1 VNGPLA
7 RHWSSVSTKFTGK
20 DETGYVTGD
29 PDREVTNVYE
39 IVSDAAGNAL
49 YAEPVF
55 RFMYGKNTTM
65 PCINGGGVEGF
76 SPGLGVPCDANGM
89 QSFPMYNYPGVITQH
104 PTGTEDYSVAGKWQ
118 IPGVWR
124 ARYVWR
130 LMRALGRPPPP
141 MSVFISC

>member
-7 RHWSSVSTKFTGK
+7 RHWSSVSSVFTGK
-20 DETGYVTGD
+20 SETGYVTGD
-29 PDREVTNVYE
+29 PDREITNVYE

-49 YAEPVF
+49 YAQPVF
-55 RFMYGKNTTM
+55 RFLYGKNTTM

-76 SPGLGVPCDANGM
+76 SPGLGVPCDPTLHT

-118 IPGVWR
+118 IPSTWHARRLVALFLR
-124 ARYVWR
+124 A
-130 LMRALGRPPPP
+130 AHN
-141 MSVFISC
+141 